1 MYVNRDN
8 MGNMGRE
15 GILGKEKQV
24 GIVGEILGV
33 EEVGIQGEVENVVG
47 EGVIVGELEDVG
59 EINIV

>member
-8 MGNMGRE
+8 MGNMGQE

-59 EINIV
+59 EINSV

>member
-15 GILGKEKQV
+15 GILGREKQV

-47 EGVIVGELEDVG
+47 EGIIVGELEDVG

>member
-1 MYVNRDN
+1 MYVNREN
-8 MGNMGRE
+8 MGNIGQE

-24 GIVGEILGV
+24 GIVGKILGV

-47 EGVIVGELEDVG
+47 EGIIVGELEDVG